1 MEKFTYTDGSEKQNQ
16 WAAKI
21 AAAWMSEYDTEIANQ
36 KAREESDGMQRYIDI
51 LLANRQKLVA
61 GFENITAKQLIDMH
75 VAKRSPIN
83 AMIEQ
88 SRKQFATIGE

>member
-1 MEKFTYTDGSEKQNQ
+1 MEQFTYTDGSEKQNQ

-21 AAAWMSEYDTEIANQ
+21 AAEWMSEYDTEIVNQ
-36 KAREESDGMQRYIDI
+36 RAREESDGMKKYIDI
-51 LLANRQKLVA
+51 LLLNRQKLVA
-61 GFENITAKQLIDMH
+61 GFEKITAKQLIDMY

-88 SRKQFATIGE
+88 SRKQFAA

>member
-1 MEKFTYTDGSEKQNQ
+1 MEQFNYTDGSEKQNQ

-21 AAAWMSEYDTEIANQ
+21 ASAWMQEYDREIENQ
-36 KAREESDGMQRYIDI
+36 KARQESDGMQEYIDI

-61 GFENITAKQLIDMH
+61 GFEKITAKQLIDMY

-88 SRKQFATIGE
+88 LRKQFFML

>member
-21 AAAWMSEYDTEIANQ
+21 AAAWMSEYDTEIENQ
-36 KAREESDGMQRYIDI
+36 KARQESDGMQRYINI
-51 LLANRQKLVA
+51 LLANRKKLVS

-75 VAKRSPIN
+75 VAKRNVAS
-83 AMIEQ
+83 AMIDQ
-88 SRKQFATIGE
+88 SRNQFALQK